1 MSINNN
7 SAHQRAF
14 ELMTRLRLLKD
25 ENVDYINISNKKI
38 KEILLMFIKEAK
50 DMKNDNYINDLYFD
64 HMKDFVEG
72 QIPNFIEGTQ
82 VNNDG
87 FNIVGD
93 KGKEVIINHKG
104 KTHKIWKNHL
114 DYIERTKHLNTIDEP
129 TKPKQKKD

>member
-1 MSINNN
+1 MKKNKINYIKEKFTKCNHNLERNVSNVWIDLINNGMN
-7 SAHQRAF
+7 NDK
-14 ELMTRLRLLKD
+14 LK
-25 ENVDYINISNKKI
+25 
-38 KEILLMFIKEAK
+38 
-50 DMKNDNYINDLYFD
+50 NY
-64 HMKDFVEG
+64 
-72 QIPNFIEGTQ
+72 IPNFIEGTQ

-129 TKPKQKKD
+129 TNQKEKKDQ

>member
-1 MSINNN
+1 MKLNN
-7 SAHQRAF
+7 
-14 ELMTRLRLLKD
+14 K
-25 ENVDYINISNKKI
+25 NKKLP
-38 KEILLMFIKEAK
+38 KLASGV
-50 DMKNDNYINDLYFD
+50 Y
-64 HMKDFVEG
+64 
-72 QIPNFIEGTQ
+72 
-82 VNNDG
+82 NDG